1 LVVRFG
7 KERMGDLYSGLSI
20 LMGLSFIKV
29 MSMLGRPP
37 LWLLVLSGI
46 PLLLILW
53 NLIQVWKESYW
64 DVRQLELLC
73 RNTLFVN
80 LSITMIF
87 TIQQT
92 LILTQ

>member
-1 LVVRFG
+1 
-7 KERMGDLYSGLSI
+7 
-20 LMGLSFIKV
+20 
-29 MSMLGRPP
+29 MLGRPP
-37 LWLLVLSGI
+37 VWLMILSGI

-53 NLIQVWKESYW
+53 NLIQVWQGSYR